1 MCRVLVIF
9 LQRLILYSILSHCFD
24 NLDVLTFPFSLQ
36 NLQYIDNSEFP
47 RLADLGAAISGAK
60 KLQCQQV
67 LEEPDTECPLGIENG
82 IFKAWHA
89 KFRERLERNRNKIPL
104 HVLQVIN
111 KELSM
116 LQQFEASSI
125 EFNETHNYLDWLTA
139 LPWGNYSDEN
149 FDVFRAKKILDEYHY
164 GLADV
169 KQRILEFIAVGI
181 SYEPKF
187 RERLER
193 NRNKI
198 PLHVLQ
204 VINKELSMLQ
214 QFEASSIEFNETH
227 NYLDWLIALPWG
239 NYSDE
244 NFDVFRAKKI
254 LDEYHYGLADVK
266 QRILE
271 FIAVGISYERF

>member
-1 MCRVLVIF
+1 MKISKIQELGLEIDAKTA
-9 LQRLILYSILSHCFD
+9 LS
-24 NLDVLTFPFSLQ
+24 
-36 NLQYIDNSEFP
+36 
-47 RLADLGAAISGAK
+47 A
-60 KLQCQQV
+60 
-67 LEEPDTECPLGIENG
+67 
-82 IFKAWHA
+82 A

-181 SYEPKF
+181 SYE
-187 RERLER
+187 
-193 NRNKI
+193 
-198 PLHVLQ
+198 
-204 VINKELSMLQ
+204 
-214 QFEASSIEFNETH
+214 
-227 NYLDWLIALPWG
+227 
-239 NYSDE
+239 
-244 NFDVFRAKKI
+244 
-254 LDEYHYGLADVK
+254 
-266 QRILE
+266 
-271 FIAVGISYERF
+271 RF

>member
-1 MCRVLVIF
+1 MQELG
-9 LQRLILYSILSHCFD
+9 LE
-24 NLDVLTFPFSLQ
+24 
-36 NLQYIDNSEFP
+36 ID
-47 RLADLGAAISGAK
+47 AK
-60 KLQCQQV
+60 
-67 LEEPDTECPLGIENG
+67 
-82 IFKAWHA
+82 
-89 KFRERLERNRNKIPL
+89 
-104 HVLQVIN
+104 
-111 KELSM
+111 
-116 LQQFEASSI
+116 
-125 EFNETHNYLDWLTA
+125 TA
-139 LPWGNYSDEN
+139 LS
-149 FDVFRAKKILDEYHY
+149 A
-164 GLADV
+164 
-169 KQRILEFIAVGI
+169 
-181 SYEPKF
+181 KF